1 MLLDGNVLVALTDSR
16 HVHHAR
22 AERWLARL
30 PGTFATCPITQGS
43 LVRVLLQ
50 TRAVATLADAVELLG
65 LIEVDPRHRFLPDDI
80 GYTRVRWRG
89 VLGHRQVTDAYLATL
104 ARHHGTRLATL
115 DQGLAALHPDIA
127 VLVEG

>member
-50 TRAVATLADAVELLG
+50 TRNPRG
-65 LIEVDPRHRFLPDDI
+65 LE
-80 GYTRVRWRG
+80 GWVRSVVPSG
-89 VLGHRQVTDAYLATL
+89 
-104 ARHHGTRLATL
+104 
-115 DQGLAALHPDIA
+115 
-127 VLVEG
+127 